1 MAEKSII
8 VLARRNHEEAMRV
21 AAGMTIF
28 GHEVRLIFM
37 SRPLTQEQASGEQA
51 ELLELAEIEPETTV
65 VEMANDLIYLSPVH
79 LGEALATSDC
89 VVNI

>member
-1 MAEKSII
+1 
-8 VLARRNHEEAMRV
+8 MRV

-37 SRPLTQEQASGEQA
+37 TRPLTQEQASGEQA

-65 VEMANDLIYLSPVH
+65 IEMVDDLIYLSPVN
-79 LGEALATSDC
+79 LGEALFASAC